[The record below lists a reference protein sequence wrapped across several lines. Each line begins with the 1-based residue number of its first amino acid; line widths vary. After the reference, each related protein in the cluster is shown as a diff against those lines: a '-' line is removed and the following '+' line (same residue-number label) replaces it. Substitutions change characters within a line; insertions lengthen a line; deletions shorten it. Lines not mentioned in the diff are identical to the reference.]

1 MRVAPSG
8 ARFSLGAINAP
19 GGAPTL
25 SISTTFG
32 RLTIW
37 RQVNLRESRPLYRKR
52 NAARASLAESPTL
65 VPSNGFTA

>member
-8 ARFSLGAINAP
+8 ARFSLGAIAAP
-19 GGAPTL
+19 GGAP
-25 SISTTFG
+25 ISTTFG

>member
-8 ARFSLGAINAP
+8 ARFSLGAIAAP
-19 GGAPTL
+19 GGAP
-25 SISTTFG
+25 ISTTFG

-37 RQVNLRESRPLYRKR
+37 RQVNLRVEALYRKR

-65 VPSNGFTA
+65 VPSDGFTA

>member
-8 ARFSLGAINAP
+8 ARFSLGAIAAP
-19 GGAPTL
+19 GGAP
-25 SISTTFG
+25 ISTTFG

-37 RQVNLRESRPLYRKR
+37 RQANLREEALYQKR

-65 VPSNGFTA
+65 VPSDGFTA